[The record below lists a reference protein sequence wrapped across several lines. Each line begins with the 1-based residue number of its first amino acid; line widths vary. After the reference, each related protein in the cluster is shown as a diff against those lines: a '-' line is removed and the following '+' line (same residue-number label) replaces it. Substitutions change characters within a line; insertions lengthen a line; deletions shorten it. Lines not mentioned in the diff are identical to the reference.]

1 MSGAITPNSSLLKYE
16 SPVIIVNNNIEKTIR
31 HNQEQSSKPCRL
43 SKPPA
48 DQLEPIRGHTPKP
61 EDILPKILP
70 PQVFE
75 QKGQLWLQK
84 VSAAPAIN
92 LDVQRLGEQLDK
104 RLLQDIIPPEHTL

>member
-1 MSGAITPNSSLLKYE
+1 MPLRNFIICDYL
-16 SPVIIVNNNIEKTIR
+16 SPK
-31 HNQEQSSKPCRL
+31 QEQSSKPCRL

-84 VSAAPAIN
+84 VTPNVLTMSYEI
-92 LDVQRLGEQLDK
+92 
-104 RLLQDIIPPEHTL
+104 HTMNSIH